1 MEETGSFDVDE
12 APDSSNP
19 EVGLTLKSIDRAKWK
34 WDKTA
39 A

>member
-19 EVGLTLKSIDRAKWK
+19 EVGTLKLIDRAKWK
-34 WDKTA
+34 WDKTVA
-39 A
+39 